1 MHTQVIRPAGAGH
14 ETLAVLG
21 ACLAI
26 VAAAAGYIGLREAPP
41 ETAALAA
48 TQIDARR
55 ELTPAEQ
62 GIYADLRVAYDE
74 IAFAVQ
80 AGEPLPSVAD
90 LAAQGLPPFVADN
103 STAARGGH
111 AWRLQRQAGHAMY
124 LGQTADAA
132 LAGSFLL
139 RAQGAGAKDDHDHGH
154 DHGKAADAQ
163 PDVWLARDAAARLPD
178 PADDAALAAA
188 GWRQVVAQFDAG
200 VTRQNKP

>member
-21 ACLAI
+21 ACLVI

-41 ETAALAA
+41 ESAPLAA

-55 ELTPAEQ
+55 DLTPAEQ
-62 GIYADLRVAYDE
+62 GIYADLRVAYEE
-74 IAFAVQ
+74 IGFALA
-80 AGEPLPSVAD
+80 AGEPQPSVAD
-90 LAAQGLPPFVADN
+90 LAEQGLPPFVADN

-111 AWRLQRQAGHAMY
+111 VWRLQPQAGKALY
-124 LGQTADAA
+124 VGQTADAA

-139 RAQGAGAKDDHDHGH
+139 RTEGAAAKDGHGH
-154 DHGKAADAQ
+154 DHGTHDQA
-163 PDVWLARDAAARLPD
+163 DVWLARDAAARVPD
-178 PADDAALAAA
+178 SADDAALAAA

>member
-1 MHTQVIRPAGAGH
+1 MHTQVIRPAGGGH

-21 ACLAI
+21 ACLVI

-41 ETAALAA
+41 ESAPLAA

-55 ELTPAEQ
+55 DLTPAEQ
-62 GIYADLRVAYDE
+62 GIYADLRVAYEE
-74 IAFAVQ
+74 IGFALQ
-80 AGEPLPSVAD
+80 AGEPLPSVEE

-103 STAARGGH
+103 STAVRGGH
-111 AWRLQRQAGHAMY
+111 AWRLQRQSGKALY
-124 LGQTADAA
+124 VGQTADVA

-139 RAQGAGAKDDHDHGH
+139 RTEDGHAKDGHGH
-154 DHGKAADAQ
+154 DHGADAQ
-163 PDVWLARDAAARLPD
+163 ADVWLARDAAARV
-178 PADDAALAAA
+178 PAATDDAALAAA

>member
-21 ACLAI
+21 ACLVI
-26 VAAAAGYIGLREAPP
+26 VAAAAGYIGLREAPQ
-41 ETAALAA
+41 ERAALAA
-48 TQIDARR
+48 SQIDARR
-55 ELTPAEQ
+55 DLTPAEQ

-74 IAFAVQ
+74 IGFALQ
-80 AGEPLPSVAD
+80 AGEPTPSVAD
-90 LAAQGLPPFVADN
+90 LAEQGLPPFVADN

-111 AWRLQRQAGHAMY
+111 VWRLQRQPGKALY
-124 LGQTADAA
+124 VGQTADAA

-139 RAQGAGAKDDHDHGH
+139 RTEDPGDANDGHGHGH
-154 DHGKAADAQ
+154 DPGAHAQ
-163 PDVWLARDAAARLPD
+163 ADVWLARDAAARVPD
-178 PADDAALAAA
+178 AADDAALAAA

>member
-21 ACLAI
+21 ACLVI

-41 ETAALAA
+41 EKAALAA
-48 TQIDARR
+48 SQIDARR
-55 ELTPAEQ
+55 DLTPAEQ
-62 GIYADLRVAYDE
+62 GIYADLRVAYEE
-74 IAFAVQ
+74 IGFALQ

-90 LAAQGLPPFVADN
+90 LSAQGLPPFVADN

-111 AWRLQRQAGHAMY
+111 AWRLQRQAGHALY
-124 LGQTADAA
+124 VGQTADSA

-139 RAQGAGAKDDHDHGH
+139 RAEDGAKNGHGH
-154 DHGKAADAQ
+154 DHGKEADAQ
-163 PDVWLARDAAARLPD
+163 ADVWLARDAGARVPD

-200 VTRQNKP
+200 VTRQSKP

>member
-21 ACLAI
+21 ACLVI
-26 VAAAAGYIGLREAPP
+26 VAAAAGYIGLRAAPP
-41 ETAALAA
+41 EGAALAA

-55 ELTPAEQ
+55 DLTPAEQ

-74 IAFAVQ
+74 IAFALQ
-80 AGEPLPSVAD
+80 GGDALPAVAD

-111 AWRLQRQAGHAMY
+111 AWRLQRQAGHALY
-124 LGQTADAA
+124 VGQTADPA

-139 RAQGAGAKDDHDHGH
+139 RADEGGKDGHGH

-163 PDVWLARDAAARLPD
+163 ADVWLTRDAGARVPD

-188 GWRQVVAQFDAG
+188 GWRQIVAQFDAG
-200 VTRQNKP
+200 VTRQRTP

>member
-1 MHTQVIRPAGAGH
+1 MHIQVIRPAGAGH

-21 ACLAI
+21 ACVAI

-41 ETAALAA
+41 ESAPLAA

-55 ELTPAEQ
+55 DLTPAEQ
-62 GIYADLRVAYDE
+62 GIYADLRVAYEE
-74 IAFAVQ
+74 IGFALQ

-111 AWRLQRQAGHAMY
+111 VWRLERQAGKALY
-124 LGQTADAA
+124 VGQTADAK
-132 LAGSFLL
+132 LAGSFLM
-139 RAQGAGAKDDHDHGH
+139 RAEDGHAKDGHGH
-154 DHGKAADAQ
+154 DDRAPAQ
-163 PDVWLARDAAARLPD
+163 ADVWLARNAATRVPERT
-178 PADDAALAAA
+178 DDAALAAA
-188 GWRQVVAQFDAG
+188 GWLQVAAQFDAG

>member
-21 ACLAI
+21 ACLVI

-41 ETAALAA
+41 ESAPLAA

-55 ELTPAEQ
+55 DLTPAEQ
-62 GIYADLRVAYDE
+62 GIYADLRVAYEE
-74 IAFAVQ
+74 IGFALQ

-90 LAAQGLPPFVADN
+90 LATQGLPPFVADN
-103 STAARGGH
+103 STAVRGGH
-111 AWRLQRQAGHAMY
+111 VWQLQHKGGKALY
-124 LGQTADAA
+124 VGQTADAA

-139 RAQGAGAKDDHDHGH
+139 RTEDGHAKDAHGH
-154 DHGKAADAQ
+154 DHGAVAQ
-163 PDVWLARDAAARLPD
+163 PDVWLARDSAARVPT
-178 PADDAALAAA
+178 ASDDAALAAA
-188 GWRQVVAQFDAG
+188 GWRQIVAQFDAG